1 MNYIDIAKEVIE
13 IEKEELTRLQ
23 DHLDDRFN
31 QAVELILSTTGKVVV
46 MGVGKSGL
54 IGAKIAATLSSTG
67 TSSIFVHPVE
77 AMHGDLGMLSPNDV
91 VIMIS
96 YSGETNEVVSLIPH
110 IQRFDIPIIG
120 LAGDKESNL
129 ALSCDLF
136 LDIRIQK
143 EACPLDSA
151 PTSSTTV
158 TLALGD
164 ALAVALMK
172 AKNFQHNDF
181 ASYHPGGSLGKRLF
195 VKLEEFVQRDNLPIV
210 TSDTMLQDTIVVM
223 SEGKVGNVIIADNGI
238 LKGVLSDGD
247 LRRALLDRDFSLNKY
262 AIEYA
267 TLSPTTLND
276 TTMLASEALRII
288 ESKKIQM
295 LVVVDNKQKV
305 EGIVHL
311 HTLIEA
317 GIK

>member
-1 MNYIDIAKEVIE
+1 MNYLEIAKEVIE
-13 IEKEELTRLQ
+13 IEKGELSRLQ
-23 DHLDDRFN
+23 AHLDDRFN
-31 QAVELILSTTGKVVV
+31 QAIELILSTTGKVVI

-67 TSSIFVHPVE
+67 TSAIFVHPVE

-110 IQRFDIPIIG
+110 VQRFDIPIIG
-120 LAGDKESNL
+120 VAGDKESKL
-129 ALSCDLF
+129 ALSCDIF

-164 ALAVALMK
+164 ALAVALMR
-172 AKNFQHNDF
+172 AKDFSHNDF
-181 ASYHPGGSLGKRLF
+181 ASYHPGGSLGRRLF
-195 VKLEEFVQRDNLPIV
+195 VKLEEFVRRDALPIV
-210 TSDTMLQDTIVVM
+210 TTETTLQDTIVVM
-223 SEGKVGNVIIADNGI
+223 SEGKVGNVLISDAGE

-247 LRRALLDRDFSLNKY
+247 LRRALLDHDFSLQKR

-267 TLSPTTLND
+267 TLSPATLKD
-276 TTMLASEALRII
+276 TSILASDALRII
-288 ESKKIQM
+288 EEKKIQM
-295 LVVVDNKQKV
+295 LVIVDEYNQID
-305 EGIVHL
+305 GIVHL